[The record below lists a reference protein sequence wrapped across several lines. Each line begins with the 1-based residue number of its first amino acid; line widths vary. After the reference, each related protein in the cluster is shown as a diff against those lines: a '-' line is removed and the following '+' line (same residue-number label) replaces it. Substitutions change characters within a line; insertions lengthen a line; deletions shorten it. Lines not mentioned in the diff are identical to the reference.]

1 MQKMMFNDLF
11 CLTEAALGGLKTQTR
26 RIEKGLELL
35 SDSNHKFD
43 GEKITLHFEASD
55 EPIIIRPR
63 YKAGEIVAVAQGY
76 KQIYANMIIDFST
89 HNYHLPREDSAEKFR
104 EKYEETAGWTNKMFV
119 KPDLMPHQ
127 VRITNVRLE
136 RLQDI
141 TDEEC
146 LAEGIWKGEFPNVR
160 DVYYYEIIGDC
171 KAYKMFTTP
180 RKAYASLIDA
190 ISGKGTWDSNPYVFA
205 YEFKLLR

>member
-1 MQKMMFNDLF
+1 MFNDRF

-35 SDSNHKFD
+35 SESNYKFD
-43 GEKITLHFEASD
+43 GEKIVLDFEASD

-63 YKAGEIVAVAQGY
+63 YKAGEIVAVAQDY
-76 KQIYANMIIDFST
+76 KQIYANMIIDFSM